1 MNFGAKTL
9 GAALIL
15 AAGTIAAALGAAPV
29 DGAAA
34 VKAGAAR
41 PAPQDEV
48 SAERLIDGIKMLPTK
63 RAPLGDEEHVDGLL
77 KTEQLIQD
85 RLKSLGYEVSAH
97 EFPVNMPFRDVTKD
111 ADGKIVA
118 GEARFPTV
126 WRNFIAELPGTELKN
141 EVLILGAHFDA
152 VWNSPGADDNGSGT
166 SGLMELAR
174 VLKDRPMRRTV
185 RFVFFNV
192 EEQGLVGSR
201 AYWAHIQPRVTAGEE
216 KIVGMVSLEMLGYF
230 TDEPNSQRSP
240 KVPVDQSVFDPPTVG
255 DFIAIA
261 TTLAHQK
268 FSRRLGE
275 AMQAAA
281 PGLKVLH
288 FDFSPIPL
296 PDIMRSDHAPFIM
309 GNQPAVMLTDT
320 ANFRNPNYHKP
331 SDTVE
336 TIDAARFALVVKG
349 LAGAAY
355 AIANGPDEAKPAD
368 AGKDAAPAAKP
379 VPVGQ

>member
-1 MNFGAKTL
+1 MHLAATTL
-9 GAALIL
+9 NVALIL
-15 AAGTIAAALGAAPV
+15 AAGTLAPVAGAAPV
-29 DGAAA
+29 DGAA
-34 VKAGAAR
+34 VKAEAAR

-48 SAERLIDGIKMLPTK
+48 SAERLIDGIKLLPTK
-63 RAPLGDEEHVDGLL
+63 RAPLGDQEHVDGLL
-77 KTEQLIQD
+77 KTEKLIQD
-85 RLKSLGYEVSAH
+85 RLTALGYEVTPH
-97 EFPVNMPFRDVTKD
+97 EFPVNMPFRDVSKD
-111 ADGKIVA
+111 ADGKVVA
-118 GEARFPTV
+118 GEARFPTL
-126 WRNFIAELPGTELKN
+126 WRNFIAELPGTDLKN

-192 EEQGLVGSR
+192 EEQGLIGSR
-201 AYWAHIQPRVTAGEE
+201 AYWAHIEPRVTAGEE

-230 TDEPNSQRSP
+230 TDAPNSQRSP
-240 KVPVDQSVFDPPTVG
+240 KVPVDKSVFDPPTVG

-261 TTLAHQK
+261 TTLPHQK

-281 PGLKVLH
+281 PGLKVLQ

-331 SDTVE
+331 TDTIE
-336 TIDAARFALVVKG
+336 TIEAARFALVVKG

-355 AIANGPDEAKPAD
+355 AIANEKDAAKPAD
-368 AGKDAAPAAKP
+368 AGKDAAPAVKP